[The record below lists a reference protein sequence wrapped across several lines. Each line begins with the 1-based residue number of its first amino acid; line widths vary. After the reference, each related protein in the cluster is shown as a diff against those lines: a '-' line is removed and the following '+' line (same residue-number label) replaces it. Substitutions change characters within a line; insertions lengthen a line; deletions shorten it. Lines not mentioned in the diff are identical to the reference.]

1 MRAQAVNGG
10 VSCPGMAPQDRWQTV
25 PLALG
30 CRHKILQGS
39 MVMAVKTWGALA
51 LSACLVFVLLAS
63 GPAPAQGTGM
73 TEDAMTRAFTN
84 QKTRGLSLAPV
95 TAPAATGTG
104 TAAPTT
110 TTTTEVTNFAVVP
123 KEDQVNVNIR
133 FDFDSAALRDDQKPQ
148 LATLCSA
155 VKKAGVERL
164 RIVGHTD
171 AAGTDAYNARLS
183 LLRAEEVRRHLNE
196 TCAIPL
202 DAMEAVGM
210 GKQFLFDPADPRGE
224 INRRVEF
231 QALS

>member
-1 MRAQAVNGG
+1 
-10 VSCPGMAPQDRWQTV
+10 
-25 PLALG
+25 
-30 CRHKILQGS
+30 
-39 MVMAVKTWGALA
+39 MVMDNRGWGRAALA
-51 LSACLVFVLLAS
+51 AVVVSALAWA
-63 GPAPAQGTGM
+63 APVAAQGTAM

-84 QKTRGLSLAPV
+84 QKTRGLTLAPV
-95 TAPAATGTG
+95 TAPAASG
-104 TAAPTT
+104 TAAPAAATT
-110 TTTTEVTNFAVVP
+110 AVTNFAVVP
-123 KEDQVNVNIR
+123 KEDQVNINIR

-148 LATLCSA
+148 LATLCGA
-155 VKKAGVERL
+155 VKKAGVARL

-171 AAGTDAYNARLS
+171 AAGSDAYNARLS
-183 LLRAEEVRRHLNE
+183 LLRAEEVRRHLHD